1 MRAAFSV
8 SDMKTLRGVRK
19 LFAAGV
25 SPTREQLADPAV
37 DLAALAA
44 AG

>member
-1 MRAAFSV
+1 MSV
-8 SDMKTLRGVRK
+8 GDMKTLRGVRK

-25 SPTREQLADPAV
+25 SPIAEQLADPDV